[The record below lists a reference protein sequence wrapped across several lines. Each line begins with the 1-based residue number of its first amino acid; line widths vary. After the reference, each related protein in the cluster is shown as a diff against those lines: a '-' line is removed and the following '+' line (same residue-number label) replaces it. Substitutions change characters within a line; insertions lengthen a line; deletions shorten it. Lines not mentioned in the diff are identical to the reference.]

1 MFMVALSLSLS
12 LFFGKEGVG
21 LGIYVEN
28 HNNEANLC

>member
-1 MFMVALSLSLS
+1 MFMVALSLS